1 MEEDMDLSKPPS
13 DDISLDEWE
22 EYSQKAKRRLIS
34 QAQQL
39 KKKDEE
45 VKKKD
50 EEVKKERERADNNE
64 KRADNNEK
72 RADNNEKEA
81 KRARLDV
88 DRKDEELNDL
98 AAELEVTLHFP
109 SSPF

>member
-13 DDISLDEWE
+13 DDISIDEWE

-72 RADNNEKEA
+72 EA